1 LYQILSPTAD
11 EQGVWIHQ
19 QAWFMLGNFTAE
31 WEGSYQLHRPESGVY
46 VFVIE
51 GEATVSGNPLSR
63 RDGIGISEVAEIE
76 INATAN
82 TRILIMEIPV

>member
-1 LYQILSPTAD
+1 
-11 EQGVWIHQ
+11 
-19 QAWFMLGNFTAE
+19 
-31 WEGSYQLHRPESGVY
+31 
-46 VFVIE
+46 VIE
-51 GEATVSGNPLSR
+51 GEATVSGNPLNR